1 MNLNRQYSA
10 SKEPPSLTWLKTY
23 VDSDRDQTKKVSLG
37 WIGQVW
43 VFANGSLINSGKNFY
58 DPESERQRPD
68 GRLSLENSSIQIPL
82 HRGSNEIT
90 IALYSSIHDDDKHSR
105 TLYGWGL
112 AMRYDDM
119 QGLAPERQPDNHQ

>member
-1 MNLNRQYSA
+1 M
-10 SKEPPSLTWLKTY
+10 TWLKTY

-43 VFANGSLINSGKNFY
+43 VFANGSLINSEKNFY

-82 HRGSNEIT
+82 HRGRNEIT

-112 AMRYDDM
+112 AMRWDDM
-119 QGLAPERQPDNHQ
+119 QGLALQRQPDNH